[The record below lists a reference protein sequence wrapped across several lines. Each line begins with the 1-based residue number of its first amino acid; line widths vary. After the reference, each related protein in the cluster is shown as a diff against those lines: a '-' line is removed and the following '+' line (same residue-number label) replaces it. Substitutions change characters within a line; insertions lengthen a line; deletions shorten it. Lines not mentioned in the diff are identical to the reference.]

1 MDIIV
6 ALLLLVSV
14 GVFAAHI
21 LDALRTGS
29 GSHPRQNES

>member
-14 GVFAAHI
+14 GVFALHI
-21 LDALRTGS
+21 LDALRAS
-29 GSHPRQNES
+29 